1 MIRKC
6 VKHWADIF
14 FPRDNCIL
22 MRWIHGSCCQA
33 AYLTFSQTTC
43 LLLRLSVLFCPRL
56 CPLCDNTLTP
66 GVFQHAAITRHKEL
80 YSTRILSSG
89 PCSIAHMLL
98 TMFHFDVSDVKIGQR
113 WKLMNQPPKR
123 PAIIIWPPFSRGVFL
138 FLLVMKHMVHV
149 VGIQCCGV
157 VPHMLSIAVAIC
169 SEHLTHTISDQEICP
184 IYSEDG
190 PKSCYSKNR
199 DG

>member
-1 MIRKC
+1 
-6 VKHWADIF
+6 
-14 FPRDNCIL
+14 

-66 GVFQHAAITRHKEL
+66 GAFQHAAITRHKEL
-80 YSTRILSSG
+80 YSTIILSSG

-98 TMFHFDVSDVKIGQR
+98 AMFHFDVSDVKIGQR

-123 PAIIIWPPFSRGVFL
+123 PAIIIWPPFSSSVFL
-138 FLLVMKHMVHV
+138 FLLVMKHVVHSGWHPV
-149 VGIQCCGV
+149 LQCGTIYAFNCCSN
-157 VPHMLSIAVAIC
+157 LSRTFDSHDLWSGNMSYI
-169 SEHLTHTISDQEICP
+169 
-184 IYSEDG
+184 
-190 PKSCYSKNR
+190 
-199 DG
+199 